1 MCVCV
6 LSVGACLVCLSLCE
20 CVFLLLPYLVISVR
34 FCVFGVCVFCACVF
48 FVCERLFF
56 CVCVFVIMCLRAC
69 FYASFFLCVCI
80 FMYAFFGGGVA

>member
-1 MCVCV
+1 MCV
-6 LSVGACLVCLSLCE
+6 SA
-20 CVFLLLPYLVISVR
+20 FA
-34 FCVFGVCVFCACVF
+34 VFGDFGAFLCFWRVCFCACVF